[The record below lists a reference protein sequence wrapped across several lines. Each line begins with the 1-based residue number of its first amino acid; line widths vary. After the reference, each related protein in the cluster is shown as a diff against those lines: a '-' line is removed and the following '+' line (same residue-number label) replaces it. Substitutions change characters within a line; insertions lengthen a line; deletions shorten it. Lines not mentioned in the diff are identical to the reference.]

1 MATEGEFFK
10 HQSVCLEVGNNQR
23 MRLAGVS
30 DLNFKINVFSTCFH
44 RLTTGIDMKMW
55 CININALSSFQFH
68 FIKYL
73 IQNNSRSFCKWEKL
87 KLTEITWFTS
97 DHTTG
102 KWQSLNQD
110 PGSLTP
116 PTSSCCPI
124 LSVNIQFLHQELICF
139 PYLTLIQSLKG
150 KSK

>member
-116 PTSSCCPI
+116 PNLKLLSNFISKHSVFTSRTYMFPI
-124 LSVNIQFLHQELICF
+124 FNIN
-139 PYLTLIQSLKG
+139 T
-150 KSK
+150 KSERKI